1 MEENSFAFVT
11 QEFIEA
17 EEKKYNDRAIKWL
30 ALLQEVPKEDQ
41 PQWIK
46 ETLRD
51 KKNLY
56 IFGRYFFSHIIKSTP
71 PYAHHLLIQEISNPN
86 TSAVIFPRGHAKS
99 TWIKIDTLHDIVYNI
114 ENVIVYVSDVL
125 RNAKTQFEAMRSEL
139 ENNELLR
146 AVYGDLV
153 PPMKQREST
162 KWTDTHFETMN
173 GVNVV
178 ARGAGKGRGVNIKNE
193 RPSKVIMDDIEDDEQ
208 VQSLYRRQ
216 KLHDWVFNVILPS
229 LSQER
234 AKIKW
239 IGTIIHAE
247 SELLKFYKQYGG
259 LFLPATYNG
268 RLNNESIPVWKAMF
282 PIVKLIQ
289 IKKEIGS
296 RSFNQEY
303 MHNPTSFDLARLKPE
318 WIDNNI
324 FTVLPTMQKQQ
335 PNIVI
340 AMDVQGG
347 EKVESDEYAITVL
360 AYYDKDPHRY
370 VIDQRAGRASQL
382 QQAAELI
389 NTWSDHPTAKVVAV
403 EKILNQVA
411 VFQLVQQWKTGR
423 LENEYVNQNINN
435 RNIPIRSIV
444 PNGKTGGVLKNKIVR
459 FEMHEAMIERGE
471 LHIRPE
477 MQELREQLLFFGTD
491 AIEHDDR
498 ADSVIMALDLSY
510 KMAHSGEEDYDGFG
524 VGGRSVTG
532 NLWREKF

>member
-1 MEENSFAFVT
+1 
-11 QEFIEA
+11 
-17 EEKKYNDRAIKWL
+17 
-30 ALLQEVPKEDQ
+30 
-41 PQWIK
+41 
-46 ETLRD
+46 
-51 KKNLY
+51 
-56 IFGRYFFSHIIKSTP
+56 
-71 PYAHHLLIQEISNPN
+71 
-86 TSAVIFPRGHAKS
+86 
-99 TWIKIDTLHDIVYNI
+99 
-114 ENVIVYVSDVL
+114 
-125 RNAKTQFEAMRSEL
+125 
-139 ENNELLR
+139 
-146 AVYGDLV
+146 
-153 PPMKQREST
+153 
-162 KWTDTHFETMN
+162 
-173 GVNVV
+173 
-178 ARGAGKGRGVNIKNE
+178 
-193 RPSKVIMDDIEDDEQ
+193 
-208 VQSLYRRQ
+208 
-216 KLHDWVFNVILPS
+216 
-229 LSQER
+229 
-234 AKIKW
+234 
-239 IGTIIHAE
+239 
-247 SELLKFYKQYGG
+247 
-259 LFLPATYNG
+259 
-268 RLNNESIPVWKAMF
+268 
-282 PIVKLIQ
+282 
-289 IKKEIGS
+289 
-296 RSFNQEY
+296 

-324 FTVLPTMQKQQ
+324 FTILPTMQKQQ